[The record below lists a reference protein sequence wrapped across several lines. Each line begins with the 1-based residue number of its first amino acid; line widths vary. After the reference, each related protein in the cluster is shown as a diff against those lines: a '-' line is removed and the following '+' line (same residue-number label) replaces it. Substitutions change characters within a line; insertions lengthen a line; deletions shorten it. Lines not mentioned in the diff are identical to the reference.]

1 MATNSIY
8 DLQIDTT
15 SSGLS
20 NIMSGVIKFT
30 SFSNSNMVLTTTN
43 VIEGTNLYYTDARV
57 NANTEVA
64 KGVTA
69 FGWGNHGTAGYLLAT
84 SYNDYT
90 TAGLATTSYVNTQDN
105 LKLNLTGGT
114 LTGVVNT
121 NSAINTSSVLASST
135 STKSSI
141 DLTGGNIY
149 ANASTNSVSVDIINR
164 NLINASGVIVG
175 SYNGAVMQSFITPVN
190 DTDVANK
197 AYVDSMAS
205 GLKWKTAVV
214 AATTANITLSGLQT
228 IDGIALSAGNRV
240 LVKNQTNQT
249 QNGIYDA
256 SASGWTRSSDS
267 DTGAEILN
275 SAMLVVGGTVNA
287 GSQWTCSNSSAIT
300 IGTTNITYTQISG
313 GSASYYAGTGL
324 TLSGNTFN
332 ITTNGITNN
341 LIRQSAGVSVIGNS
355 TNTNANVADISAGA
369 DNQMLLRRSNSLV
382 FGTLVATDIP
392 ALDMSKI
399 TTGNLSVSRL
409 TGYNDYTTASLVY
422 TVNTVVPSLGNVTL
436 TTDNITQGS
445 TNRYYADSLV
455 NANANV
461 INAITAFGWGN
472 HATAGYVKNGKFYTS
487 QATLTL
493 SSSGSAQSFSSLL
506 SSTMV
511 GSNTIASNN
520 LAVGDVI
527 EITMGGYMN
536 VNTTGTFS
544 LRVLFGAVTLSTNTN
559 YVISSPK
566 SNNYIELRYSFIV
579 RSIGTS
585 GTVIGNGALWS
596 SMGGSGTISSP
607 TLTELDM
614 TSTAIVNTTISNA
627 VDVQIS
633 WLSGFQGD
641 INITTAHIKK
651 VQ

>member
-20 NIMSGVIKFT
+20 NVMAGVVKFT
-30 SFSNSNMVLTTTN
+30 SFSNSNMVLTTSN

-57 NANTEVA
+57 NANSEVV

-114 LTGVVNT
+114 LTGIVTT
-121 NSAINTSSVLASST
+121 NSPITTSSVLVST
-135 STKSSI
+135 TTTKASI

-149 ANASTNSVSVDIINR
+149 ANASTNSVSIDLINR
-164 NLINASGVIVG
+164 NLINSAGVTVG
-175 SYNGAVMQSFITPVN
+175 SYNGAVLQSFITPVN

-214 AATTANITLSGLQT
+214 AATTGNITLSGLQT
-228 IDGIALSAGNRV
+228 IDGVALSANDRV

-249 QNGIYDA
+249 ENGIYDA
-256 SASGWTRSSDS
+256 SSGAWTRSADS

-275 SAMLVVGGTVNA
+275 SAMLIVGGTTNA
-287 GSQWTCSNSSAIT
+287 GSQWSCSNTGAIT

-332 ITTNGITNN
+332 VTTNGITNT
-341 LIRQSAGVSVIGNS
+341 LLRQSAGVSVIGNS
-355 TNTNANVADISAGA
+355 TNATANVADITAGA
-369 DNQMLLRRSNSLV
+369 DNQLLLRRSNSLV

-422 TVNTVVPSLGNVTL
+422 TVNTIAPSLGNVTL
-436 TTDNITQGS
+436 TTDNIAQGT
-445 TNRYYADSLV
+445 TNLYYSDSLV
-455 NANANV
+455 NANTNV
-461 INAITAFGWGN
+461 QNGVTAFGWGN
-472 HATAGYVKNGKFYTS
+472 HATAGYIKNSNYYVS

-493 SSSGSAQSFSSLL
+493 TSAGSAQSYSSLL
-506 SSTMV
+506 SPTSV
-511 GSNTIASNN
+511 GTNTINANTLS
-520 LAVGDVI
+520 VGDII
-527 EITMGGYMN
+527 EIKMGGFMN

-544 LRVLFGAVTLSTNTN
+544 MKVMLGTVTLATNTD

-566 SNNYIELRYSFIV
+566 SNNYIEIDFRFIV
-579 RSIGTS
+579 RSTGTS

-596 SMGGSGTISSP
+596 SMGGSGSISSP

-614 TSTAIVNTTISNA
+614 TSTAIINTTISNA

-641 INITTAHIKK
+641 INITTAYIKK

>member
-114 LTGVVNT
+114 LTGTVTT
-121 NSAINTSSVLASST
+121 NSPITTSSMIAST
-135 STKSSI
+135 TTTKSSI

-149 ANASTNSVSVDIINR
+149 ANASTNSVSIDIINR
-164 NLINASGVIVG
+164 NFINSSGVIVG
-175 SYNGAVMQSFITPVN
+175 SYNGAVMQSFVTPVN

-214 AATTANITLSGLQT
+214 AATTSNITLSGLQT
-228 IDGIALSAGNRV
+228 IDGVALSAGDRV

-249 QNGIYDA
+249 ENGIYEA
-256 SASGWTRSSDS
+256 SATGWTRSADS

-275 SAMLVVGGTVNA
+275 SAMLVSGGTTNA
-287 GSQWTCSNSSAIT
+287 GSQWTCSNTGTIT

-313 GSASYYAGTGL
+313 GSAAYYAGTGL

-332 ITTNGITNN
+332 ITTNGVTNN
-341 LIRQSAGVSVIGNS
+341 LIRQSAAVSVIGNS
-355 TNTNANVADISAGA
+355 TNATANVADISAGA
-369 DNQMLLRRSNSLV
+369 DNQLLLRRSNSLV
-382 FGTLVATDIP
+382 FGTLVASDIP

-422 TVNTVVPSLGNVTL
+422 TVNTVAPSLGNVTL
-436 TTDNITQGS
+436 TTDNVAEGT
-445 TNRYYADSLV
+445 TNKYYSDSLV
-455 NANANV
+455 NANTNV

-472 HATAGYVKNGKFYTS
+472 HATAGYIKNSNYYTS

-493 SSSGSAQSFSSLL
+493 TSSGSAQSYSSLL
-506 SSTMV
+506 SPTSV
-511 GSNTIASNN
+511 GTNTINGNTLS
-520 LAVGDVI
+520 VGDI
-527 EITMGGYMN
+527 ISIKMGGYMN

-544 LRVLFGAVTLSTNTN
+544 LKVMFGSVTLSTNTD

-566 SNNYIELRYSFIV
+566 SNNYISLEFEFIV

-596 SMGGSGTISSP
+596 SMGGTGSISSP

-641 INITTAHIKK
+641 INITTAYIKK
-651 VQ
+651 IQ